1 MCYNFI
7 KRVCHPSRTLD
18 RFVQEGVFLLKG
30 VFSMKNNGSAFGTNR
45 NIDSTLK
52 NLSGH
57 RGASKFAFAIILL
70 LYIVAAVFTVLTTRI
85 PAPVMVF
92 GNPIP
97 PNIFT
102 GVFSAISNICIV
114 LMAVFFKKAGYFTAL
129 AILVLNTPM
138 MVVNI
143 IVRHNYTSIPGF
155 FTNLLTV
162 VAITMIYINNCRI
175 GKYQQRLGEQA
186 VTDMLTGLPN
196 RFACTEFM
204 EDLARRGV
212 DFAVVSIDLNNFKSI
227 NDIMGHEIGDAVL
240 NEVASRWKVL
250 ADSHMSGTLDFVARL
265 GGDEFSLIVR
275 DFHSDTDIM
284 DTINSY
290 KYELERKL
298 TIENCD
304 YFLTA
309 RFGYAKFPED
319 ADNAVTLFSYA
330 DSAMHELKRQR
341 ISNCVLHFT
350 NSLHKDELTLEI
362 ERKIRTALDNDA
374 IMCYLQPQYDMSHK
388 LRGFEA
394 FARMKDT
401 DGSFISPAEFIPV
414 AEKTGLID
422 RVDIT
427 VFRQAAAFMGEILK
441 DRDLD
446 ITLSVNISV
455 RHLLKN
461 NFLDEIKE
469 IMGETGIP
477 SDHLEFEIT
486 ESIMVDSEGR
496 ALQYINDAKK
506 LGIKVA
512 IDDFGTGYSS
522 LSYLHKIPAD
532 LLKIDKSFIDVMN
545 NSESSKQYV
554 ATIISIGHILNLDVI
569 SEGVESN
576 EQLETLQKIGC
587 DYIQGYLWG
596 RPMSLYDAAKLVSET
611 T

>member
-1 MCYNFI
+1 
-7 KRVCHPSRTLD
+7 
-18 RFVQEGVFLLKG
+18 
-30 VFSMKNNGSAFGTNR
+30 MKNNGSAFGTNR
-45 NIDSTLK
+45 DIDSTLK

-57 RGASKFAFAIILL
+57 KSVSKFAFAVILL
-70 LYIVAAVFTVLTTRI
+70 LYIVASFFTVWTTRV
-85 PAPVMVF
+85 PGVLMVF

-97 PNIFT
+97 PNFFT

-114 LMAVFFKKAGYFTAL
+114 FLAVFFGKAGYITSL
-129 AILVLNTPM
+129 VVLVLNTPM
-138 MVVNI
+138 MVVSI
-143 IVRHNYTSIPGF
+143 LVQHNYSAISGF

-162 VAITMIYINNCRI
+162 VAITIIYINNCRI
-175 GKYQQRLGEQA
+175 GKYQRKMGEQA

-204 EDLARRGV
+204 DDLARRGIE
-212 DFAVVSIDLNNFKSI
+212 FAIVSIDLNNFKSI
-227 NDIMGHEIGDAVL
+227 NDIMGHEVGDAVL

-250 ADSHMSGTLDFVARL
+250 ADSHMSGTQDFIARL

-341 ISNCVLHFT
+341 GSNCVLHFT
-350 NSLHKDELTLEI
+350 NSLHKDELSLEI
-362 ERKIRTALDNDA
+362 ERKIRTALDNDS

-401 DGSFISPAEFIPV
+401 DGSFISPSDFIPV

-427 VFRQAAAFMGEILK
+427 VFKKAAAFMGEILK
-441 DRDLD
+441 KMDLD
-446 ITLSVNISV
+446 LTLSINISV
-455 RHLLKN
+455 RHILKN
-461 NFLDEIKE
+461 NFLEEIKE
-469 IMGETGIP
+469 IIGETSIP

-545 NSESSKQYV
+545 NSESTKQYV

-569 SEGVESN
+569 SEGVESA
-576 EQLETLQKIGC
+576 EQLETLQQIGC

-596 RPMSLYDAAKLVSET
+596 RPMSLDDAAKLVSGESI
-611 T
+611 

>member
-1 MCYNFI
+1 
-7 KRVCHPSRTLD
+7 
-18 RFVQEGVFLLKG
+18 
-30 VFSMKNNGSAFGTNR
+30 
-45 NIDSTLK
+45 
-52 NLSGH
+52 
-57 RGASKFAFAIILL
+57 
-70 LYIVAAVFTVLTTRI
+70 
-85 PAPVMVF
+85 MVF

-97 PNIFT
+97 PNFFT

-114 LMAVFFKKAGYFTAL
+114 FLAVFFGKAGYITSL
-129 AILVLNTPM
+129 VVLVLNTPM
-138 MVVNI
+138 MVVSI
-143 IVRHNYTSIPGF
+143 LVQHNYSAISGF

-162 VAITMIYINNCRI
+162 VAITIIYINNCRI
-175 GKYQQRLGEQA
+175 GKYQRKMGEQA

-204 EDLARRGV
+204 EDLARRGIE
-212 DFAVVSIDLNNFKSI
+212 FAIVSIDLNNFKSI
-227 NDIMGHEIGDAVL
+227 NDIMGHEVGDAVL

-250 ADSHMSGTLDFVARL
+250 ADSHMSGTQDFIARL

-341 ISNCVLHFT
+341 GSNCVLHFT
-350 NSLHKDELTLEI
+350 NSLHKDELSLEI
-362 ERKIRTALDNDA
+362 ERKIRTALDNDS

-401 DGSFISPAEFIPV
+401 DGSFISPSDFIPV

-427 VFRQAAAFMGEILK
+427 VFKKAAAFMGEILK
-441 DRDLD
+441 KMDLD
-446 ITLSVNISV
+446 LTLSINISV
-455 RHLLKN
+455 RHILKN
-461 NFLDEIKE
+461 NFLEEIKE
-469 IMGETGIP
+469 IIGETSIP

-545 NSESSKQYV
+545 NSESTKQYV

-569 SEGVESN
+569 SEGVESA
-576 EQLETLQKIGC
+576 EQLETLQQIGC

-596 RPMSLYDAAKLVSET
+596 RPMSLDDAAKLVSGESI
-611 T
+611 